1 MSDIDKL
8 IGDGSLHW
16 SELASCQGDAR
27 FTQKHPPDVQEA
39 KQLSEICKK
48 CDVFFAC
55 LDFHEEWAA
64 VAVFAHGEWRYENG
78 AAPDRDSVPASTDEC

>member
-27 FTQKHPPDVQEA
+27 FTQKQPPNADEA
-39 KQLSEICKK
+39 KRLSLICKG
-48 CDVFFAC
+48 CDVFFEC

-78 AAPDRDSVPASTDEC
+78 AAPDRDSVPTPTDEC